1 MRPGAGAVQEA
12 TVAMAITRVS
22 SQERESAQKEGRCRT
37 QRIKMRKGGKVG
49 EGERTKRSESHRV
62 EGVRQAYVE
71 KLERVEGIHVCVS
84 VECLAAHGTGRM
96 RKAFRAES

>member
-22 SQERESAQKEGRCRT
+22 SQERERARKKKVDVEPRESKCA
-37 QRIKMRKGGKVG
+37 KGGKVG

-84 VECLAAHGTGRM
+84 HEC
-96 RKAFRAES
+96 